1 MEERVNKTRR
11 LIRRQQQLQ
20 DVPELIHQIQ
30 SLLPP
35 DQAARTC
42 VLSKSWQ
49 YAFSTSPT
57 LRLQQ
62 PVKSF
67 LNKQQ
72 QQERRRYARFISRTL
87 RRYHRD
93 NLPIITCHLH
103 FAIHKHKS
111 ASRAENWIKKLLTSK
126 TCLKELCL
134 TILPAIASYT
144 LPDVLFSSEKLD
156 KLSLQLDSQSKIYSL
171 HISSN
176 PVINCVNLRVLELLD
191 VHITQD
197 GLHNLL
203 SSCKLLEKINLKL
216 PNRLKKIKFDPHI
229 EWLPY
234 GNLGYQMCFVEE
246 IDDTS
251 EARANKEQFELHMM
265 LVDAIDDMFFLKM
278 RAALNLSSKFKIEL
292 ECYGFMVPFDID
304 DVRRRITFPATN
316 VEKLLLVEYSPENS
330 LDKSLLIDVLFSICR
345 PNQVEVSY
353 DFAHN
358 VANYFSVVEKKT
370 GNVYWPH
377 VEIRDPEDGQWE
389 TLSTSTISLL
399 DELFHC
405 AHLNPVIDILVS
417 E

>member
-1 MEERVNKTRR
+1 MEDRVNKRRR
-11 LIRRQQQLQ
+11 LIPRQQQQQLQ

-30 SLLPP
+30 SLLPA
-35 DQAARTC
+35 DQAARTS
-42 VLSKSWQ
+42 VLSKSWL
-49 YAFSTSPT
+49 YAFSTSPD
-57 LRLQQ
+57 LRFQ

-72 QQERRRYARFISRTL
+72 QEERRRYARFISRTL

-103 FAIHKHKS
+103 FAVHKHKS
-111 ASRAENWIKKLLTSK
+111 ASRAENWIKKLLLPSK

-156 KLSLQLDSQSKIYSL
+156 KLSLQLDSQSKTYSL

-229 EWLPY
+229 EWLLY

-251 EARANKEQFELHMM
+251 EARANKATSLCSK
-265 LVDAIDDMFFLKM
+265 IM
-278 RAALNLSSKFKIEL
+278 RAARNLSSKFKIQL
-292 ECYGFMVPFDID
+292 DCYDGFMVPFDID
-304 DVRRRITFPATN
+304 DVRRRITFQATN
-316 VEKLLLVEYSPENS
+316 VEKLLLVSYSPENS

-358 VANYFSVVEKKT
+358 VANYFSA

-405 AHLNPVIDILVS
+405 EFKPNW
-417 E
+417 